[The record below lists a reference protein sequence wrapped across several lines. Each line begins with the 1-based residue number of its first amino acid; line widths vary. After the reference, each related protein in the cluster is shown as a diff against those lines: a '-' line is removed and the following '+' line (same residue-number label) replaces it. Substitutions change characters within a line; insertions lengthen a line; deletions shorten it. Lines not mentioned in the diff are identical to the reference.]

1 VNTDALI
8 VACTPAAV
16 FIGAAVAYYG
26 ATESGDGD
34 PVPRVRRGD
43 TVDEPWWGFEHVRE
57 HVIPGST
64 MLVLPRDNGIK
75 HDTRQL
81 MKIIDARGYK
91 NETTSH

>member
-1 VNTDALI
+1 MNTDALI
-8 VACTPAAV
+8 VACTPALV
-16 FIGAAVAYYG
+16 FVGSAVAYFG
-26 ATESGDGD
+26 FTESGDGD

-64 MLVLPRDNGIK
+64 VLVLPRDKAIR

-81 MKIIDARGYK
+81 MKIIDARGHK
-91 NETTSH
+91 NETSRS